1 MGMSAKNASDVFDIT
16 VIGGGPSG
24 LFGAFYAGLRQMK
37 TKIIDS
43 LPDLGGQLSAL
54 YPDKYIYDFPGYPRV
69 LAKDLVETLVEQTKR
84 HDPTIV
90 LGNRVVELER
100 VNEDL
105 IKLVTGDGAEHFT
118 RTALVCGGV
127 GAFRP
132 RTLKLDGVDDFEPS
146 SILYA
151 VEDKERLRGKR
162 LLIVGG
168 GDTAADWAIQLADV
182 AQSITLI
189 HRRDVFRAHEDSVN
203 QLLSSG
209 ATMKLFRELKA
220 LHGNGTLTGI
230 TVFDNRTKEEERI
243 DADVLLVTIGFLADL
258 GPIAD
263 WGIHVE
269 KHAIVVDTTMATN
282 LPGVFAA
289 GDICTYAG
297 KLRLIATAVGEAATA
312 VNHAKHFLDPKAKVY
327 PGHSSE
333 MDKSVGVR
341 IDENL
346 LVI

>member
-151 VEDKERLRGKR
+151 VEDKE
-162 LLIVGG
+162 
-168 GDTAADWAIQLADV
+168 LADV